1 MIAGLDPSTAR
12 IGYADPAGA
21 LFSITAQA
29 GPSDRARRLD
39 ELDRE
44 LERTIRTRPPLPN
57 LVVLEAPT
65 QHGPGA
71 LGMIRQA
78 EVRGVLLRRLF
89 VLGIPFAEVTPG
101 SVKRFAT
108 GNGAAGKDAMVA
120 AALELGAEVGN
131 DDEADAFHLRRFGRV
146 VYGLEKHLEHHELGA
161 IADAGVTWPTIDVR
175 GVLA

>member
-21 LFSITAQA
+21 LFSITAKA

-44 LERTIRTRPPLPN
+44 LERTVRTRPPLPN
-57 LVVLEAPT
+57 LVVLEGAA
-65 QHGPGA
+65 QHSPGP

-89 VLGIPFAEVTPG
+89 VLGVPFVELSP
-101 SVKRFAT
+101 SNVKRFAT
-108 GNGAAGKDAMVA
+108 GNGNADKDAMLEAARAQGATVA
-120 AALELGAEVGN
+120 N